1 MTSPNHSEII
11 PTLHPSQFINQK
23 SINDYICPLCKGVY
37 YQPILDQCGDTFC
50 SKCYDTIINE
60 FKICPISKQPLK
72 GKGIPIP
79 VIDGIISKK
88 EIYCKNKDKGCKW
101 IGLVQSYNEHL
112 GKECLKE
119 SVECSHEGCDVKVL
133 REVYELHKRN
143 CPYRKDQCE
152 ACLLMIPIKDV
163 EEHKRTCQKVKVECP
178 QKCGY
183 MIAREKMES
192 HIKDECEMTIVD
204 CPFKKYGCD
213 EKNILRKDLEEKVKE
228 CGSKHVLLLLNNI
241 KALEEKTNVLTKNLP
256 NNVKSSFYDKLKSM
270 KVNTKR
276 TSEVNSYNKQNK
288 KIEEDTQFREINH
301 KGNNSNIRF
310 IQTKRISESELPITL
325 DPKIPKLIESNYDH
339 NSNRYNVMNNHHIS
353 YSKFENNTL
362 PLFDTKNISNT
373 IYITGNIAR
382 YISSEHKSYHKFLF
396 TNRTVDINSHG
407 IYTWSVR
414 FLTESKWIGIGL
426 CDKDKVLSNK
436 SIFTSQNDSFNH
448 GCFLISS
455 NQYSWNCQNNKEEHK
470 DLSIPL
476 MKRGNEIIMTYS
488 SITNELIFKGNTEY
502 TLHNVTPITVG
513 SSSLTPCILF
523 LNNGDSAQFN
533 FY

>member
-1 MTSPNHSEII
+1 MTSPNNSEIK
-11 PTLHPSQFINQK
+11 PTLSPSQFINQK

-50 SKCYDTIINE
+50 SKCYDVIINE
-60 FKICPISKQPLK
+60 FKICPINKKPIN

-79 VIDGIISKK
+79 LIDGIISKK

-101 IGLVQSYNEHL
+101 IGLVQNYNEHL

-119 SVECSHEGCDVKVL
+119 SVQCSHEGCDVQVL
-133 REVYELHKRN
+133 REVYELHKKN
-143 CPYRKDQCE
+143 CPYRKEQCE
-152 ACLLMIPIKDV
+152 ACLSMIPIKDV

-183 MIAREKMES
+183 MVAREKMES

-204 CPFKKYGCD
+204 CPFKKYGCE
-213 EKNILRKDLEEKVKE
+213 EKNIMRKDLEEKVKE
-228 CGSKHVLLLLNNI
+228 CESKHVLLLLNNI
-241 KALEEKTNVLTKNLP
+241 KVLEEKINVLTCNLP
-256 NNVKSSFYDKLKSM
+256 NDVKSSFYKQIKSM
-270 KVNTKR
+270 KINT
-276 TSEVNSYNKQNK
+276 NSNIQNK
-288 KIEEDTQFREINH
+288 NIEEEQFNTINH
-301 KGNNSNIRF
+301 KTNNSKIRF
-310 IQTKRISESELPITL
+310 IQTKRINENELPITL
-325 DPKIPKLIESNYDH
+325 DSKIPKLIESNYEP
-339 NSNRYNVMNNHHIS
+339 NPNRYKGINNHIP
-353 YSKFENNTL
+353 YSQFDNHSL
-362 PLFDTKNISNT
+362 SLFDTENISNT
-373 IYITGNIAR
+373 IYITNNIAR
-382 YISSEHKSYHKFLF
+382 YITNEHKSHHKFLF

-407 IYTWSVR
+407 VYTWGVR

-476 MKRGNEIIMTYS
+476 MKRGNEIIMNYS
-488 SITNELIFKGNTEY
+488 SITKELIFKGNTEY